1 MSDALKKAAI
11 VGVYQSKQARQL
23 NRTAVDLYL
32 EVVKGSLD
40 DAGLSIKDV
49 DGVVGANPN
58 PLLTEGEGRNIPGSV
73 FAEYFGTHVRYAG
86 QALTATQ
93 AGAMGMLHAM
103 EAVCTGRAH
112 TVLVTMVSARS
123 GFGVPGGDSGQGVSG
138 DQWLSPFGLARV
150 AYYGLFARRH
160 MHEYGT
166 TSAQL
171 ARVAVIARKHALLNP
186 AAIMHSRGPITVED
200 VLNSRMVYDPLH
212 LFDCC
217 PTNQGAAAV
226 VVTTTER
233 ARSLKHRPVHVLG
246 FAESYQAVDIFH
258 LPTITAFDGDGGQ
271 SGREAFAMAGVTRSD
286 IDVAQISD
294 HFTINPIIELED
306 LGFCKKGEG
315 GPFVE
320 SGAVELGGKMPIN
333 TNGGYLSH
341 SHAGGPGIFDII
353 ELVCQLR
360 GEAGARQ
367 VPNARVG
374 LHHGVGATFISA
386 QTAILA
392 RE

>member
-1 MSDALKKAAI
+1 LSDMLKKAAI
-11 VGVYQSKQARQL
+11 VGVCQSQQARHL
-23 NRTAVDLYL
+23 NRTELDLYL
-32 EVVKGSLD
+32 EVVLGALQ
-40 DAGLSIKDV
+40 DAGLTVKDV
-49 DGVVGANPN
+49 DGVVGSTPM
-58 PLLTEGEGRNIPGSV
+58 LMEGEGRNITGSV
-73 FAEYFGTHVRYAG
+73 FAEYFGTHMRYAG
-86 QALTATQ
+86 NAVTATQ
-93 AGAMGMLHAM
+93 AQAMGVLHAM

-112 TVLVTMVSARS
+112 TVVIAMASARS

-138 DQWLSPFGLARV
+138 DQWLSPFGLPRV

-160 MHEYGT
+160 MYEYGT

-171 ARVAVIARKHALLNP
+171 ARVAVLARKHALLNP
-186 AAIMHSRGPITVED
+186 AAIMHSRGPITVDD
-200 VLNSRMVYDPLH
+200 VLNSRMIYDPLH
-212 LFDCC
+212 LLDCC
-217 PTNQGAAAV
+217 PVNEGAGAV
-226 VVTTTER
+226 VVTTAER

-246 FAESYQAVDIFH
+246 FAESYEAVDIYH
-258 LPTITAFDGDGGQ
+258 LPTITSFDGNGGQ
-271 SGREAFAMAGVTRSD
+271 SGREAFAMAGVKPSD
-286 IDVAQISD
+286 INVAQVSD
-294 HFTINPIIELED
+294 HFTITPIIELED
-306 LGFCKKGEG
+306 LGFCRKGEG

-353 ELVCQLR
+353 ELVRQLR

-367 VPNARVG
+367 VPNARIG

-392 RE
+392 RD

>member
-1 MSDALKKAAI
+1 MSEALKKAAI
-11 VGVYQSKQARQL
+11 VGVYQSEQARQL

-32 EVVKGSLD
+32 EVVKGALQ
-40 DAGLSIKDV
+40 DAGLTIKDV
-49 DGVVGANPN
+49 DGMVGANP
-58 PLLTEGEGRNIPGSV
+58 LQTEGEGRGIPGAV
-73 FAEYFGTHVRYAG
+73 FADYFGTHLRYAG
-86 QALTATQ
+86 QGLTATQ
-93 AGAMGMLHAM
+93 ADAMGMLHAM
-103 EAVCTGRAH
+103 EAVSTGRAH
-112 TVLVTMVSARS
+112 TVVVAMASARS

-138 DQWLSPFGLARV
+138 DQWLSPFGLPRV
-150 AYYGLFARRH
+150 GYYGLFARRH

-171 ARVAVIARKHALLNP
+171 ARVAVIDRKHALLNP
-186 AAIMHSRGPITVED
+186 AAIMHSRGPLTAED
-200 VLNSRMVYDPLH
+200 VMNSRIIYDPLH
-212 LFDCC
+212 LFDCS
-217 PTNQGAAAV
+217 PVNQGGAAI

-233 ARSLKHRPVHVLG
+233 ARSLKHRPIHVLG
-246 FAESYQAVDIFH
+246 FAESYSAVDIFH
-258 LPTITAFDGDGGQ
+258 LPTITSFDGPGGM
-271 SGREAFAMAGVTRSD
+271 SGKEAFAMAGVRQSD
-286 IDVAQISD
+286 INVAQISD

-353 ELVCQLR
+353 ELVQQLR

-367 VPNARVG
+367 VPNARIG

-392 RE
+392 RD

>member
-1 MSDALKKAAI
+1 MSEMLNKAAI
-11 VGVYQSKQARQL
+11 VGVYESAQARHL
-23 NRTAVDLYL
+23 DRTPTDLYL
-32 EVVKGSLD
+32 EVVMGALQ
-40 DAGLSIKDV
+40 DAGLTVKDV
-49 DGVVGANPN
+49 DGVVGSI
-58 PLLTEGEGRNIPGSV
+58 PLLTEGEGRGLAGSV
-73 FAEYFGTHVRYAG
+73 FAEYFGTHLRYAG

-93 AGAMGMLHAM
+93 ADALGILHAM
-103 EAVCTGRAH
+103 EAVCMGRAH
-112 TVLVTMVSARS
+112 TVIVAMVSARS
-123 GFGVPGGDSGQGVSG
+123 GFGVSGGDSGQGVSG
-138 DQWLSPFGLARV
+138 DQWLSPFGLPRV

-166 TSAQL
+166 TGAQL

-186 AAIMHSRGPITVED
+186 AAIMHSRGPITVDD
-200 VLNSRMVYDPLH
+200 VLDSRMIYDPLH
-212 LFDCC
+212 LLDCC
-217 PTNQGAAAV
+217 PVTHEGAGAV
-226 VVTTTER
+226 VITTTER
-233 ARSLKHRPVHVLG
+233 ARSLKHRPVRVLG
-246 FAESYQAVDIFH
+246 FAESYSAVDIYH
-258 LPTITAFDGDGGQ
+258 LPTITSFDGDGGE
-271 SGREAFAMAGVTRSD
+271 SGKEAFSMAGVSPLD
-286 IDVAQISD
+286 IDVAQVSD

-353 ELVCQLR
+353 ELVHQLR
-360 GEAGARQ
+360 DEAGARQ
-367 VPNARVG
+367 VPNARIG

-392 RE
+392 RD

>member
-1 MSDALKKAAI
+1 MSDALNKAAI
-11 VGVYQSKQARQL
+11 VGVYVSQQARQL
-23 NRTAVDLYL
+23 DRTALDLYL
-32 EVVKGSLD
+32 EVVNGALQ
-40 DAGLSIKDV
+40 DAGLTVKDV
-49 DGVVGANPN
+49 DGVVGGN
-58 PLLTEGEGRNIPGSV
+58 PLQMEGEGRGMAGSV

-86 QALTATQ
+86 QAMTATQ
-93 AGAMGMLHAM
+93 ADALGILHAM
-103 EAVCTGRAH
+103 EAVCTGRAN
-112 TVLVTMVSARS
+112 TVLVAMASARS

-138 DQWLSPFGLARV
+138 DQWISPFGLPRV
-150 AYYGLFARRH
+150 GYYGLYARRH

-186 AAIMHSRGPITVED
+186 AAMMHSRGPITVED
-200 VLNSRMVYDPLH
+200 VLNSRMIYDPLH
-212 LFDCC
+212 LFDCS
-217 PTNQGAAAV
+217 PVNQGGAAI
-226 VVTTTER
+226 VVTTAER
-233 ARSLKHRPVHVLG
+233 ARSLKHRPIHVLG
-246 FAESYQAVDIFH
+246 FAESYHAVDIFH
-258 LPTITAFDGDGGQ
+258 LPTITTFDGDGGQ
-271 SGREAFAMAGVTRSD
+271 SGREAFAMAGVSQSD

-353 ELVCQLR
+353 ELVQQLR
-360 GEAGARQ
+360 GEAGDRQ
-367 VPNARVG
+367 VPNASIG

-392 RE
+392 RD